1 MSTVV
6 LRSRVTGLLLA
17 VALAGCMSQ
26 PPVPTDRYYRL
37 TPPDPAPAAAQPVF
51 AGTLGVAPLDSDGLH
66 SERALLYVDQQR
78 PLELR
83 RYHYHFWADPPPQLV
98 QSQLLNYLRRAGI
111 ARNVVR
117 SDSPVTVDHLVSGRL
132 QRFER
137 IVGKSQV
144 KVAVAMELGVDRG
157 ARGGPGWR
165 ASYQAVVAAKDRSM
179 YATVQAYNVA
189 FGRICAEFLG
199 DLRRH

>member
-1 MSTVV
+1 MSAMN
-6 LRSRVTGLLLA
+6 LRHAILALLLA
-17 VALAGCMSQ
+17 VTLAGCASQ
-26 PPVPTDRYYRL
+26 PPVPADRFYRL
-37 TPPDPAPAAAQPVF
+37 TVPDPTPATKQPVF

-66 SERALLYVDQQR
+66 SERALLYVDQQH

-83 RYHYHFWADPPPQLV
+83 RYHYHFWADPPPQLI
-98 QSQLLNYLRRAGI
+98 QSQLLILLRGAGI

-117 SDSPVTVDHLVSGRL
+117 SDSPLTVDYLVSGRL

-137 IVGKSQV
+137 IVGKKQV

-157 ARGGPGWR
+157 PRGGDGWH
-165 ASYQAVVAAKDRSM
+165 ASYQAVVGADGRSM
-179 YATVQAYNVA
+179 YATVQAYNEA
-189 FGRICAEFLG
+189 FGRICTEFLR